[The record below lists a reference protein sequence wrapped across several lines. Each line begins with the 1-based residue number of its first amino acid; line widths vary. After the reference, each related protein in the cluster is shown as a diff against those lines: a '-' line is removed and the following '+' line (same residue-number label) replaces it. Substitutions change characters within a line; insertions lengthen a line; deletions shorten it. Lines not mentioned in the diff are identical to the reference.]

1 MKKRVH
7 FNSLFFKIACTVV
20 IGILLLAVA
29 EGMVNIMVSRMV
41 FVNTFSES
49 QEKIFNQI
57 DEEFYG
63 FFKDMSLFMSDLCE
77 NETVEEYLK
86 NEELSGVEAM
96 RQAYSME
103 QQVDRHMLEEYY
115 QVSLFVICRNRNSYI
130 YSKSDVFSAG
140 KDEILASGAADE
152 AFKSPGAF
160 ICRYEDHGFT
170 AVTRSEPVV
179 ILAKAWAT
187 EEGKPADMLVM
198 LTIKESDLRRMYSHF
213 TVSTSDIIVLNREN
227 EVISSDNP
235 AYFKSGSAEKKNL
248 DRALKRMTEEEVFQT
263 EMTENGEQKTYLMQR
278 LQGTDHKLVGT
289 IDFDA
294 AFWSEYRFTDVIVLT
309 AVILLLIMLAVFFFI
324 REQTNPLVK
333 LAATMKNSREQEF
346 KEHVPVAGTDEAR
359 ELSETYNQMVDEI
372 GTYIDRLIRTEQEK
386 RKAEIHALQMQI
398 NPHYIYNTLASI
410 KWLIWQGETDKSTSM
425 IDAFISLLRNTISNT
440 DEFVTVEQEI
450 ENLKN
455 YAFINQTRYGDA
467 VSVEYYLQSRCIQYK
482 VPKLILQPFVEN
494 AFFHAFPQ
502 GQRGK
507 IQVFVKQEGDNLR
520 FDIVDDGTGIGS
532 DQLRA
537 LLRGDRPKSEHFTGI
552 GIGNVDERIKAI
564 YGMDYGI
571 NIFSE
576 EGKGT
581 RVILLLRREPGNGM
595 TAASA
600 ERQLASARDC

>member
-20 IGILLLAVA
+20 IGILLLAAA
-29 EGMVNIMVSRMV
+29 EGMVNIMVSRTV
-41 FVNTFSES
+41 FVKTFSES

-103 QQVDRHMLEEYY
+103 QQVDRHMLDEYY
-115 QVSLFVICRNRNSYI
+115 QVSLFVICKNRNSYI

-140 KDEILASGAADE
+140 KDEILASGAAAE
-152 AFKSPGAF
+152 AFESPGAF

-170 AVTRSEPVV
+170 AVTKSEPVV
-179 ILAKAWAT
+179 ILAKAWAS
-187 EEGKPADMLVM
+187 EAGKPADMLVM

-248 DRALKRMTEEEVFQT
+248 DRAVEKMTEEEVFQT
-263 EMTENGEQKTYLMQR
+263 EMAENGEQKTYLMQR

-294 AFWSEYRFTDVIVLT
+294 AFWAEYRFTDVIVLT
-309 AVILLLIMLAVFFFI
+309 AVILLIIMLAVFFFI
-324 REQTNPLVK
+324 REQTNPLAK
-333 LAATMKNSREQEF
+333 LATTMKNSREQEF
-346 KEHVPVAGTDEAR
+346 KEHVPVEGTDEAR

-372 GTYIDRLIRTEQEK
+372 GTYIDRLIHTEQEK

-410 KWLIWQGETDKSTSM
+410 KWLIWQGEADKSTAM

-467 VSVEYYLQSRCIQYK
+467 VSVEYYIQPNCMQYK

-502 GQRGK
+502 GERGR
-507 IQVFVKQEGDNLR
+507 IQVFVKEEGDNLR
-520 FDIVDDGTGIGS
+520 FDIVDDGAGIGS
-532 DQLRA
+532 EQLRA
-537 LLRGDRPKSEHFTGI
+537 LVRGERPKSEHFTGI
-552 GIGNVDERIKAI
+552 GIGNVDERIKTI

-581 RVILLLRREPGNGM
+581 RVILLLRREPESG
-595 TAASA
+595 TAAASA
-600 ERQLASARDC
+600 KR

>member
-1 MKKRVH
+1 MKKRVQ

>member
-20 IGILLLAVA
+20 IGILLLAAA
-29 EGMVNIMVSRMV
+29 EGMVNIMVSRTV
-41 FVNTFSES
+41 FVKTFSES

-103 QQVDRHMLEEYY
+103 QQVDRHMLDEYY
-115 QVSLFVICRNRNSYI
+115 QVSLFVICKNRNSYI

-140 KDEILASGAADE
+140 KDEILASGAAAE
-152 AFKSPGAF
+152 AFESPGAF
-160 ICRYEDHGFT
+160 ICRYEDHGVT

-179 ILAKAWAT
+179 ILAKAWAS

-248 DRALKRMTEEEVFQT
+248 DRAVEKMTEEEIFQT
-263 EMTENGEQKTYLMQR
+263 EMAENGEQKTYLMQR

-324 REQTNPLVK
+324 REQTNPLAK
-333 LAATMKNSREQEF
+333 LAMTMKNSREQEF
-346 KEHVPVAGTDEAR
+346 KEHVPVEGTDEAR

-410 KWLIWQGETDKSTSM
+410 KWLIWQGEADKSTAM

-467 VSVEYYLQSRCIQYK
+467 VSVEYYIQPQCMQYK

-502 GQRGK
+502 GERGR
-507 IQVFVKQEGDNLR
+507 IQVFVKEEGDNLR
-520 FDIVDDGTGIGS
+520 FDIVDDGAGIGS
-532 DQLRA
+532 EQLRA
-537 LLRGDRPKSEHFTGI
+537 LVRGERPKSEHFTGI
-552 GIGNVDERIKAI
+552 GIGNVDERIKTI

-581 RVILLLRREPGNGM
+581 RVILLLRREPESG
-595 TAASA
+595 TAAASA
-600 ERQLASARDC
+600 KR

>member
-20 IGILLLAVA
+20 IGILLLAAA
-29 EGMVNIMVSRMV
+29 EGMVNIMVSRTV
-41 FVNTFSES
+41 FVKTFSES

-103 QQVDRHMLEEYY
+103 QQVDRHMLDEYY
-115 QVSLFVICRNRNSYI
+115 QVSLFVICKNRNSYI

-140 KDEILASGAADE
+140 KDEILASGAAEE
-152 AFKSPGAF
+152 AFESPGAF

-179 ILAKAWAT
+179 ILAKAWAS

-248 DRALKRMTEEEVFQT
+248 DRAVEKMTEEEVFQT
-263 EMTENGEQKTYLMQR
+263 EMAENGEQKTYLMQR

-294 AFWSEYRFTDVIVLT
+294 AFWAEYRFTDVIVLT
-309 AVILLLIMLAVFFFI
+309 AVILLIIVLAVFFFI
-324 REQTNPLVK
+324 REQTNPLAK

-346 KEHVPVAGTDEAR
+346 KEHVPVEGTDEAR

-372 GTYIDRLIRTEQEK
+372 GTYIDRLIHTEQEK

-410 KWLIWQGETDKSTSM
+410 KWLIWQGEADKSTAM

-467 VSVEYYLQSRCIQYK
+467 VSVEYYIQPQCMQYK

-502 GQRGK
+502 GERGR
-507 IQVFVKQEGDNLR
+507 IQVFVKEEGDNLR
-520 FDIVDDGTGIGS
+520 FDIVDDGAGIGS
-532 DQLRA
+532 EQLRA
-537 LLRGDRPKSEHFTGI
+537 LVRGERPKSEHFTGI
-552 GIGNVDERIKAI
+552 GIGNVDERIKTI

-581 RVILLLRREPGNGM
+581 RVILLLRREPESG
-595 TAASA
+595 TAAASA
-600 ERQLASARDC
+600 KR

>member
-1 MKKRVH
+1 MRVH

-20 IGILLLAVA
+20 IGILLLAAA
-29 EGMVNIMVSRMV
+29 EGMVNIMVSRTV
-41 FVNTFSES
+41 FVKTFSES

-86 NEELSGVEAM
+86 NEEFSGVEAM

-103 QQVDRHMLEEYY
+103 QQVDRHMLDEYY
-115 QVSLFVICRNRNSYI
+115 QVSLFVICKNRNSYI

-140 KDEILASGAADE
+140 KDEILASGAAAE
-152 AFKSPGAF
+152 AFESPGAF

-179 ILAKAWAT
+179 ILAKAWAS

-248 DRALKRMTEEEVFQT
+248 DRAVEKMTEEEVFQT
-263 EMTENGEQKTYLMQR
+263 EMAENGEQKTYLMQR

-324 REQTNPLVK
+324 REQTNPLAK
-333 LAATMKNSREQEF
+333 LAMTMKNSREQEF
-346 KEHVPVAGTDEAR
+346 KEHVPVEGTDEAR

-410 KWLIWQGETDKSTSM
+410 KWLIWQGEADKSTAM

-467 VSVEYYLQSRCIQYK
+467 VSVEYYIQPQCMQYK

-502 GQRGK
+502 GERGR
-507 IQVFVKQEGDNLR
+507 IQVFVKEEGDNLR
-520 FDIVDDGTGIGS
+520 FDIVDDGAGIGS
-532 DQLRA
+532 EQLRA
-537 LLRGDRPKSEHFTGI
+537 LVRGERPKSEHFTGI
-552 GIGNVDERIKAI
+552 GIGNVDERIKTI

-581 RVILLLRREPGNGM
+581 RVILLLRREPESG
-595 TAASA
+595 TAAASA
-600 ERQLASARDC
+600 KR

>member
-20 IGILLLAVA
+20 IGILLLAAA
-29 EGMVNIMVSRMV
+29 EGIVNIMVSRTV
-41 FVNTFSES
+41 FVKTFSES

-103 QQVDRHMLEEYY
+103 QQVDRHMLDEYY
-115 QVSLFVICRNRNSYI
+115 QVSLFVICKNRNSYI

-140 KDEILASGAADE
+140 KDEILASGAAAE
-152 AFKSPGAF
+152 AFESPGAF

-179 ILAKAWAT
+179 ILAKAWAS

-248 DRALKRMTEEEVFQT
+248 DRAVEKMTEEEVFQT
-263 EMTENGEQKTYLMQR
+263 EMAENGEQKTYLMQR

-324 REQTNPLVK
+324 REQTNPLAK
-333 LAATMKNSREQEF
+333 LAMTMKNSREQEF
-346 KEHVPVAGTDEAR
+346 KEHVPVEGTDEAR

-372 GTYIDRLIRTEQEK
+372 GTYIDRLIHTEQEK

-410 KWLIWQGETDKSTSM
+410 KWLIWQGEADKSTAM

-467 VSVEYYLQSRCIQYK
+467 VSVEYYTQPQCMQYK

-502 GQRGK
+502 GQRGR
-507 IQVFVKQEGDNLR
+507 IQVFVKEEGDNLR
-520 FDIVDDGTGIGS
+520 FDIVDDGAGIGS
-532 DQLRA
+532 EQLRA
-537 LLRGDRPKSEHFTGI
+537 LVRGERPKSEHFTGI
-552 GIGNVDERIKAI
+552 GIGNVDERIKTI

-576 EGKGT
+576 ERKGT
-581 RVILLLRREPGNGM
+581 RVILLLRREPESG
-595 TAASA
+595 TAAASA
-600 ERQLASARDC
+600 KR

>member
-20 IGILLLAVA
+20 IGILLLAAA
-29 EGMVNIMVSRMV
+29 EGMVNIMVSRTV
-41 FVNTFSES
+41 FVKTFSES

-103 QQVDRHMLEEYY
+103 QQVDRHMLDEYY
-115 QVSLFVICRNRNSYI
+115 QVSLFLICKNRNSYI

-140 KDEILASGAADE
+140 KDEILASGAAAE
-152 AFKSPGAF
+152 AFESPGAF

-170 AVTRSEPVV
+170 AVTKSEPVV
-179 ILAKAWAT
+179 ILAKAWAS
-187 EEGKPADMLVM
+187 EAGKPADMLVM

-248 DRALKRMTEEEVFQT
+248 DRAVEKMTEEEVFQT
-263 EMTENGEQKTYLMQR
+263 EMAENGEQKTYLMQR

-294 AFWSEYRFTDVIVLT
+294 AFWAEYRFTDVIVLT
-309 AVILLLIMLAVFFFI
+309 AVILLIIMLAVFFFI
-324 REQTNPLVK
+324 REQTNPLAK
-333 LAATMKNSREQEF
+333 LATTMKNSREQEF
-346 KEHVPVAGTDEAR
+346 KEHVPVEGTDEAR

-372 GTYIDRLIRTEQEK
+372 GTYIDRLIHTEQEK

-410 KWLIWQGETDKSTSM
+410 KWLIWQGEADKSTAM

-467 VSVEYYLQSRCIQYK
+467 VSVEYYIQPNCMQYK

-502 GQRGK
+502 GERGR
-507 IQVFVKQEGDNLR
+507 IQVFVKEEGDNLR
-520 FDIVDDGTGIGS
+520 FDIVDDGAGIGS
-532 DQLRA
+532 EQLRA
-537 LLRGDRPKSEHFTGI
+537 LVRGERPKSEHFTGI
-552 GIGNVDERIKAI
+552 GIGNVDERIKTI

-581 RVILLLRREPGNGM
+581 RVILLLRREPESG
-595 TAASA
+595 TAAASA
-600 ERQLASARDC
+600 KR

>member
-20 IGILLLAVA
+20 IGILLLAAA
-29 EGMVNIMVSRMV
+29 EGMVNIMVSRTV
-41 FVNTFSES
+41 FVKTFSES

-103 QQVDRHMLEEYY
+103 QQVDRHMLDEYY
-115 QVSLFVICRNRNSYI
+115 QVSLFVICKNRNSYI

-140 KDEILASGAADE
+140 KDEILASGAAAE
-152 AFKSPGAF
+152 AFESPGAF

-179 ILAKAWAT
+179 ILAKAWAS

-248 DRALKRMTEEEVFQT
+248 DRAVEKMTEEEVFQT
-263 EMTENGEQKTYLMQR
+263 EMAENGEQKTYLMQR

-324 REQTNPLVK
+324 REQTNPLAK
-333 LAATMKNSREQEF
+333 LAMTMKNSREQEF
-346 KEHVPVAGTDEAR
+346 KEHVPVEGTDEAR

-410 KWLIWQGETDKSTSM
+410 KWLIWQGEADKSTAM

-467 VSVEYYLQSRCIQYK
+467 VSVEYYTQPQCMQYK

-502 GQRGK
+502 GQRGR
-507 IQVFVKQEGDNLR
+507 IQVFVKEEGDNLR
-520 FDIVDDGTGIGS
+520 FDIVDDGAGIGS
-532 DQLRA
+532 EQLRA
-537 LLRGDRPKSEHFTGI
+537 LVRGERPKSEHFTGI
-552 GIGNVDERIKAI
+552 GIGNVDERIKTI

-581 RVILLLRREPGNGM
+581 RVILLLRREPESG
-595 TAASA
+595 TAAASA
-600 ERQLASARDC
+600 KR

>member
-20 IGILLLAVA
+20 IGILLLAAA
-29 EGMVNIMVSRMV
+29 EGMVNIMVSRTV
-41 FVNTFSES
+41 FVKTFSES

-103 QQVDRHMLEEYY
+103 QQVDRHMLDEYY
-115 QVSLFVICRNRNSYI
+115 QVSLFVICKNRNSYI

-140 KDEILASGAADE
+140 KDEILASGAAAE
-152 AFKSPGAF
+152 AFESPGAF

-179 ILAKAWAT
+179 ILAKAWAS
-187 EEGKPADMLVM
+187 EAGKPADMLVM

-248 DRALKRMTEEEVFQT
+248 DRAVEKMTEEEVFQT
-263 EMTENGEQKTYLMQR
+263 EMAENGEQKTYLMQR

-294 AFWSEYRFTDVIVLT
+294 AFWAEYRFTDVIVLT
-309 AVILLLIMLAVFFFI
+309 AVILLIIMLAVFFFI
-324 REQTNPLVK
+324 REQTNPLAK
-333 LAATMKNSREQEF
+333 LATTMKNSREQEF
-346 KEHVPVAGTDEAR
+346 KEHVPVEGTDEAR

-372 GTYIDRLIRTEQEK
+372 GTYIDRLIHTEQEK

-410 KWLIWQGETDKSTSM
+410 KWLIWQGEADKSTAM

-467 VSVEYYLQSRCIQYK
+467 VSVEYYIQPNCMQYK

-502 GQRGK
+502 GERGR
-507 IQVFVKQEGDNLR
+507 IQVFVKEEGDNLR
-520 FDIVDDGTGIGS
+520 FDIVDDGAGIGS
-532 DQLRA
+532 EQLRA
-537 LLRGDRPKSEHFTGI
+537 LVRGERPKSEHFTGI
-552 GIGNVDERIKAI
+552 GIGNVDERIKTI

-581 RVILLLRREPGNGM
+581 RVILLLRREPESG
-595 TAASA
+595 TAAASA
-600 ERQLASARDC
+600 KR

>member
-20 IGILLLAVA
+20 IGILLLAAA
-29 EGMVNIMVSRMV
+29 EGMVNIMVSRTV
-41 FVNTFSES
+41 FVKTFSES

-103 QQVDRHMLEEYY
+103 QQVDRHMLDEYY
-115 QVSLFVICRNRNSYI
+115 QVSLFLICKNRNSYI

-140 KDEILASGAADE
+140 KDEILASGAAAE
-152 AFKSPGAF
+152 AFESPGAF

-179 ILAKAWAT
+179 ILAKAWAS
-187 EEGKPADMLVM
+187 EAGKPADMLVM

-248 DRALKRMTEEEVFQT
+248 DRAVEKMTEEEVFQT
-263 EMTENGEQKTYLMQR
+263 EMAENGEQKTYLMQR

-294 AFWSEYRFTDVIVLT
+294 AFWAEYRFTDVIVLT
-309 AVILLLIMLAVFFFI
+309 AVILLIIMLAVFFFI
-324 REQTNPLVK
+324 REQTNPLAK
-333 LAATMKNSREQEF
+333 LAVTMKNSREQEF
-346 KEHVPVAGTDEAR
+346 KEHVPVEGTDEAR

-372 GTYIDRLIRTEQEK
+372 GTYIDRLIHTEQEK

-410 KWLIWQGETDKSTSM
+410 KWLIWQGEADKSTAM

-467 VSVEYYLQSRCIQYK
+467 VSVEYYIQPNCMQYK

-502 GQRGK
+502 GERGR
-507 IQVFVKQEGDNLR
+507 IQVFVKEEGDNLR
-520 FDIVDDGTGIGS
+520 FDIVDDGAGIGS
-532 DQLRA
+532 EQLRA
-537 LLRGDRPKSEHFTGI
+537 LVRGERPKSEHFTGI
-552 GIGNVDERIKAI
+552 GIGNVDERIKTI

-581 RVILLLRREPGNGM
+581 RVILLLRREPESG
-595 TAASA
+595 TAAASA
-600 ERQLASARDC
+600 KR